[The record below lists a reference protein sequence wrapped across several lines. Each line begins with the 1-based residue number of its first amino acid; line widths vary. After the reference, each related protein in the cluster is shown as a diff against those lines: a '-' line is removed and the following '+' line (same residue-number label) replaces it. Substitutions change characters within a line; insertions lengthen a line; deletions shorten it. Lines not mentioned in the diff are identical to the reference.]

1 MSKVRVRAV
10 ALILAAAMALP
21 VVARAAPGTTTAPA
35 TCAAGDPAMLVHI
48 TGFKVRTGTI
58 RVQSYGG
65 DPEHYF
71 DKGTYLKRIEVK
83 VPTAGPLDV
92 CVPVAAPGRY
102 AIAVRHDV
110 DGSGKTNKT
119 DGGGM
124 SGNPHV
130 SLFDL
135 MFSRKPSPDV
145 VAVEVGHSVKTV
157 PITLNY
163 LQGGSFRPVEASS

>member
-21 VVARAAPGTTTAPA
+21 VVARAAPGTTTTSVACP
-35 TCAAGDPAMLVHI
+35 TGDPAILVHV
-48 TGFKVRTGTI
+48 TGFKVRSGTV
-58 RVQSYGG
+58 RVQAYGG

-83 VPTAGPLDV
+83 VPASGPLDV
-92 CVPVAAPGRY
+92 CVPVGAPGRY
-102 AIAVRHDV
+102 AISVRHDV
-110 DGSGKTNKT
+110 DGAGKTSKA

-135 MFSRKPSPDV
+135 MFKRKPSPDV
-145 VAVEVGHSVKTV
+145 VAIEVGRSVKTV